1 MPCPLKSVVVHFCT
15 DSYPKSLT
23 IFISSGKSSDDE
35 GKLEPISLGDR
46 TVPCPKKTSAVDAE
60 MRLCGLMMSLLPP
73 WQLLLSD

>member
-15 DSYPKSLT
+15 DPKSLT

-46 TVPCPKKTSAVDAE
+46 TVPCPKTTSAVDAG
-60 MRLCGLMMSLLPP
+60 MRLCGLMMSLLPV
-73 WQLLLSD
+73 